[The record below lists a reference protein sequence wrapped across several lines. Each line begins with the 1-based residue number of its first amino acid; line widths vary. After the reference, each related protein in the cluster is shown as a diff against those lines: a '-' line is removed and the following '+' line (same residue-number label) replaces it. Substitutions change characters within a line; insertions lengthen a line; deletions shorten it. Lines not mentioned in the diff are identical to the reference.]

1 MLLKIVP
8 PTIYVCGVP
17 QKALFTGKNDNKKKT
32 FVKKNNKGK
41 VREKQMTAH
50 NFNI

>member
-17 QKALFTGKNDNKKKT
+17 QKALFTGKNYKKKKI
-32 FVKKNNKGK
+32 VKKNNKGK